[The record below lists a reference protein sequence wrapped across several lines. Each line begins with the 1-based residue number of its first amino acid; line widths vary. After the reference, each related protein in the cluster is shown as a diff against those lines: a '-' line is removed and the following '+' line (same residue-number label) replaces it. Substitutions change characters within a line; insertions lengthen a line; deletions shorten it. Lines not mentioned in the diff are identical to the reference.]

1 MALLSIEDY
10 PIAIDQEP
18 IDLSGNWKISA
29 FAGRRTIEAALAAQE
44 HAADWDPTIALSG
57 CDAEPGNPNI
67 RPDIWKLEAWLPRKP
82 DEIDRLAIAALFSD
96 EAPALGI
103 EELPETDWVAES
115 QRGIEPIR
123 AGCFHIHTPE
133 HPASEEPGTI
143 DFTIPA
149 SQAFGTGQHETT
161 SGCLAML
168 DAMKRRGVM
177 VRNCAD
183 IGTGTGLLSFAALAL
198 WPGSLAIASD
208 IDPVCPGVVTD
219 NAALNGV
226 MRGGRAGELVM
237 VVADGMDNELIQTR
251 APYDLVMANI
261 LAGPLI
267 ELAPAFADALLPG
280 GHLLLAGLLTSQE
293 QDVRAAFFR
302 AGLRLAG
309 RVTYGEWSILWLRR
323 RAAR

>member
-1 MALLSIEDY
+1 MALSSIEDY
-10 PIAIDQEP
+10 PVAIEQEP

-29 FAGRRTIEAALAAQE
+29 FADRKIIEAALAAQE
-44 HAADWDPTIALSG
+44 NVANLDPTIALSG
-57 CDAEPGNPNI
+57 FDAEPGNPNI
-67 RPDIWKLEAWLPRKP
+67 GPDIWKLEAWLQRKP
-82 DEIDRLAIAALFSD
+82 DKIDRLAIADLFSG

-103 EELPETDWVAES
+103 EELPKTDWVAES

-133 HPASEEPGTI
+133 HAASEEPGII

-149 SQAFGTGQHETT
+149 GQAFGTGQHETT

-183 IGTGTGLLSFAALAL
+183 IGTGTGLLGFAALAL
-198 WPGSLAIASD
+198 WPRSLAIASD
-208 IDPVCPGVVTD
+208 IDPVCPGVVAD
-219 NAALNGV
+219 NGALNSV
-226 MRGGRAGELVM
+226 AMGGRPGELGM
-237 VVADGMDNELIQTR
+237 VVADGMGNELIQAR

-267 ELAPAFADALLPG
+267 ELAPAFADALMSG

-293 QDVRAAFFR
+293 QDVRAACFR
-302 AGLRLAG
+302 AGLRLAA